1 MGCACMISNRPRE
14 RSCKLPLVVSGLVQF
29 HGVGEGPQQC
39 PTTHGED
46 AIRQHIRVEACPPL
60 QHAGNLEPRSVAGIK
75 SENLG
80 SQQMGD
86 G

>member
-1 MGCACMISNRPRE
+1 MGCACVISNRRGK
-14 RSCKLPLVVSGLVQF
+14 RSCKLPLVISGLVQF
-29 HGVGEGPQQC
+29 HGAGKCPQQC

-46 AIRQHIRVEACPPL
+46 AIRQYICVEACPPL
-60 QHAGNLEPRSVAGIK
+60 QHAGNLEPGSVAGIK